1 VSTRLSIRVVGVAAA
16 VAALLGLSAAS
27 ALAWNPD
34 CKDHGN
40 GNYDRG
46 HDEWSPPKREHW
58 TPPVAPAPKPVA
70 PKPVAPKPVA
80 PAPVPVPEA
89 PAPVPVAPAP
99 VPASPTPAPAPVA
112 PKPAAPPADTP
123 AAPVVELGIPVE
135 VPATEVVPKTPEK
148 TGVLGK
154 VGTRKEEG
162 VKGKVG
168 TRGQPTTTPVALV
181 QAGDVDTEA
190 LPTTGFDGSLPL
202 ALLGIAGLAGGYL
215 LLRRSQTA

>member
-1 VSTRLSIRVVGVAAA
+1 MSTRLSIRVVGVAAA
-16 VAALLGLSAAS
+16 VVALLGLSAAS
-27 ALAWNPD
+27 AFAWNPD

-40 GNYDRG
+40 DQYDHG
-46 HDEWSPPKREHW
+46 HDQWSPPKHEHW

-70 PKPVAPKPVA
+70 PKPAAPA
-80 PAPVPVPEA
+80 PAPVPAAPV
-89 PAPVPVAPAP
+89 PAPVVPAP

-112 PKPAAPPADTP
+112 PKPVAPPAEKP
-123 AAPVVELGIPVE
+123 AAPVIELGIPVE
-135 VPATEVVPKTPEK
+135 VPATEVVPKTPDT

-154 VGTRKEEG
+154 VGTRKEK
-162 VKGKVG
+162 VKGNVG
-168 TRGQPTTTPVALV
+168 TRGTPTTTPVALV

-215 LLRRSQTA
+215 LLRRSRTA